1 MGTGLECVM
10 VGDTNCGSRA
20 SRGKGRHSRHCVKVV
35 LHEQVHG
42 IIPYVAVGDA
52 AAPFVLARNH
62 GGDELV
68 R

>member
-1 MGTGLECVM
+1 MGTGLECIV
-10 VGDTNCGSRA
+10 VGDTNCG
-20 SRGKGRHSRHCVKVV
+20 KGRQSRHCVKVV
-35 LHEQVHG
+35 LHEQVHV